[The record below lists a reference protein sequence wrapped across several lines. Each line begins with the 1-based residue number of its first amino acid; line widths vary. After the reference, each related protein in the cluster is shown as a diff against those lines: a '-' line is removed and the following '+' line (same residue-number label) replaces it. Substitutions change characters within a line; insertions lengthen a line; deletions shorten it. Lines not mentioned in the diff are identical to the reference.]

1 MRYRYLFLYFLIFFL
16 LCSIKSALSQ
26 ADSLQIAW
34 VDSVFKSLTLNEKIG
49 QLIIVRANV
58 SGETYD
64 ERVSSY
70 ITRYN
75 VGGVTFF
82 KGKAT
87 DQLKKTNEWQKLSKT
102 PLLITID
109 GEWGLGMRL
118 SDAVSYPYQM
128 TIGAVSSDTLI
139 YKMGTQIA
147 EQCKRMG
154 IHSNFAPVV
163 DINNNPANPVIGMRS
178 FGDSPKAVAHRAA
191 IYAQALRDHG
201 ILATA
206 KHFPGHGNTQSDSH
220 KTLPTIDGDRDQL
233 NKTELFPFQYLIN
246 NGLEGIMVAHL
257 NVPALEP
264 AEGTPSTLSKNI
276 ITGLLKQELG
286 FKGIVVSDALDM
298 KGVTEGLPAGE
309 IGLKAFMAGNDILLI
324 PADIPATVQ
333 SIRTAV
339 ESGTL
344 PMIQL
349 DESVIKILN
358 WKYRAGLA
366 NYQPIPEENLIL
378 DLQNTDYHSLVYDLY
393 RDAVTLIKDDNM
405 LSKLGDPKLKIATLA
420 VGYSKTTGF
429 QHELTSAGL
438 KATHFL
444 LPKNADQK
452 RLLTLKQSLAKFDLV
467 IISIQNTSILASKKF
482 GIEDQAIKFVNE
494 LIKTKQSVLSI
505 FASPYALNLFTLTP
519 ACKSILIA
527 YQDNDNT
534 GSIAAGILTGR
545 LASKGRLPVSL
556 SAEFPAG
563 TGIIGSEKFEIQQ
576 IEKKTSIDESLLKR
590 IDSVAREGITK
601 KAYPGCQ
608 VLALKD
614 GEVIYQHSFGFHTY
628 SKVDSVKNS
637 DLYDLASLTKMLS
650 STLAIMKLYEEKK
663 IKLEDT
669 LGKFF
674 PYLKGSTKSKLKLI
688 DIMTHQA
695 GLDGWIPF
703 HLETFSDAGPDPKLY
718 SSKVDIDHP
727 YRVAENMFMIR
738 TYKNK
743 IFGEIADSKM
753 KTKEYRYSDLGF
765 YFVPDLVELLTNQ
778 KFDEYVYANFYQPL
792 GLTLTCFRPL
802 THFPKSQIVPT
813 EDDKEF
819 RHQLLQGDVHD
830 YGAALLGGISGHA
843 GLFSNATE
851 VGIIMQMLLNGGE
864 FNGKRILQ
872 AETIKTFTSAPFAS
886 NKNRRGIGFDKTPL
900 DKNEARMP
908 APSASAKS
916 FGHSG
921 FTGTFAWADPENKLV
936 FVFLSNRIHPDA
948 NNQTLSKLSTR
959 TVLHEL
965 FYKAIQSKSPAV
977 QK

>member
-1 MRYRYLFLYFLIFFL
+1 MRYRYFFL
-16 LCSIKSALSQ
+16 NLILVFIFCNNKSAISQ
-26 ADSLQIAW
+26 VDSLQTTW
-34 VDSVFKSLTLNEKIG
+34 VDSVFQSLSLEEKIG
-49 QLIIVRANV
+49 QLIFVRANV
-58 SGETYD
+58 SGEAYD
-64 ERVSSY
+64 ARVSSY
-70 ITRYN
+70 ISNYN
-75 VGGVTFF
+75 IGGITFF
-82 KGKAT
+82 KAKAV
-87 DQLKKTNEWQKLSKT
+87 DQIKKTNEWQALAKT

-128 TIGAVSSDTLI
+128 TLGAISDDSLI
-139 YKMGTQIA
+139 YKMGSQIA

-178 FGDSPKAVAHRAA
+178 FGDSPNEVAHKAA
-191 IYAQALRDHG
+191 IYANALRDHG

-220 KTLPTIDGDRDQL
+220 KTLPTIEGDREQL
-233 NKTELFPFQYLIN
+233 NNTELFPFKYLIN

-264 AEGTPSTLSKNI
+264 IQGTPSTLSKTI
-276 ITGLLKQELG
+276 ITDLLKQELG
-286 FKGIVVSDALDM
+286 FKGLVISDALDM
-298 KGVTEGLPAGE
+298 KGVAEGIAAGD
-309 IGLKAFMAGNDILLI
+309 IGMKAFMAGNDILLI
-324 PADIPATVQ
+324 PADIPATIQ

-339 ESGTL
+339 ESGTISL
-344 PMIQL
+344 NQL
-349 DESVIKILN
+349 EESCRKILN
-358 WKYRAGLA
+358 WKYRAGLS
-366 NYQPIPEENLIL
+366 NYQKCSEENLIL

-393 RDAVTLIKDDNM
+393 RDAVTLLKDDNI
-405 LSKLGDPKLKIATLA
+405 LNKLGDPKLKIATLA
-420 VGYSKTTGF
+420 VGYSKTSSF
-429 QHELTSAGL
+429 QHELSTAGL

-452 RLLTLKQSLAKFDLV
+452 RLLTLRQSLAKFDIV
-467 IISIQNTSILASKKF
+467 IVSIQNTNILALKKF
-482 GIEDQAIKFVNE
+482 GIEDQAIKFVND
-494 LIKTKQSVLSI
+494 LMKTKQTVLNI
-505 FASPYALNLFTLTP
+505 FASPYALNLFSLSP

-534 GSIAAGILTGR
+534 ARVAAGILTGR

-556 SAEFPAG
+556 STEFHRG
-563 TGIIGSEKFEIQQ
+563 TGIIGSEQIDIQQ
-576 IEKKTSIDESLLKR
+576 IEKKNSIDESFIRK
-590 IDSVAREGITK
+590 IDSVAQEGITK

-614 GEVIYQHSFGFHTY
+614 GEVIYQHSFGYHTY
-628 SKVDSVKNS
+628 AKTDSVKNT
-637 DLYDLASLTKMLS
+637 DIYDLASLTKMLS
-650 STLAIMKLYEEKK
+650 STLAIMKLYEDKK
-663 IKLEDT
+663 LKLEDS

-674 PYLKGSTKSKLKLI
+674 PYLIGSTKSKLKLI

-727 YRVAENMFMIR
+727 FRVAENMYLTR
-738 TYKNK
+738 TYKNIIFSK
-743 IFGEIADSKM
+743 IAESKM
-753 KTKEYRYSDLGF
+753 KSKEYRYSDLGF

-778 KFDEYVYANFYQPL
+778 KFDDYVYTNFYQPL
-792 GLTLTCFRPL
+792 GLTSTCFRPL
-802 THFPKSQIVPT
+802 THFSKNQIVPT

-843 GLFSNATE
+843 GLFSNASE

-864 FNGKRILQ
+864 YNGKRILQ

-908 APSASAKS
+908 APSASSKS

-948 NNQTLSKLSTR
+948 NNQMLSKLNTR

-965 FYKAIQSKSPAV
+965 FYKAIQLTSPGS